1 MRSKKVAVPVDG
13 RKRRPASRNKKPMKS
28 PSLKLKLTYK
38 LDRKETQV
46 PSSST
51 FGELKVR

>member
-1 MRSKKVAVPVDG
+1 
-13 RKRRPASRNKKPMKS
+13 MKS

-38 LDRKETQV
+38 LDRKETAV

-51 FGELKVR
+51 FGELKVSCGSPACSLSSLITLCHGLFVL